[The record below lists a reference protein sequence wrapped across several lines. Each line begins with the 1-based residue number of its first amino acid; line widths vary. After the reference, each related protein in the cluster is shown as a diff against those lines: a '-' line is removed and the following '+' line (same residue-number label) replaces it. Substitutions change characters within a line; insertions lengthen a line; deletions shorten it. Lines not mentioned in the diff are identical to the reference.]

1 MTPRTFLISQLDE
14 LIETFGADSKG
25 HKNQYRILRYTVFTL
40 TAFSTLLAGAAL
52 LAPHMGPGMS
62 LAILVL
68 SAVSGVVTSVEGV
81 RKPAELW
88 VHERATY
95 LALKDLKREVEF
107 STDDTTSFEVL
118 NTHFQKMQRLLGA
131 SAEKWNKEIASAP
144 AKISPVGSQ
153 PIPAA
158 STAAGPATHG

>member
-25 HKNQYRILRYTVFTL
+25 HKTQYRILRYTVFTL

-107 STDDTTSFEVL
+107 STDDTTCSACLALRLRNGTKRLPARQQRSRLSAL
-118 NTHFQKMQRLLGA
+118 NRFPRQVRLLVLPHTD
-131 SAEKWNKEIASAP
+131 SSRTTRT
-144 AKISPVGSQ
+144 
-153 PIPAA
+153 IP
-158 STAAGPATHG
+158 